1 MRAGKRSCT
10 RFLLVDGGG
19 VIKRLSALC
28 SERRKSEVEERG
40 EGEEAKLRLMKAT
53 LPIFN
58 LESLSLSPFDEREER
73 KRFRC
78 KLTRL
83 DRRFFR
89 SPFPIDHPIRCNV
102 VSGVPAIHEF
112 ATIKESF
119 DAPCIL
125 LPLFK

>member
-1 MRAGKRSCT
+1 M
-10 RFLLVDGGG
+10 
-19 VIKRLSALC
+19 IKRLSALC

-40 EGEEAKLRLMKAT
+40 EGGGGEASA
-53 LPIFN
+53 N
-58 LESLSLSPFDEREER
+58 ESNFADFQSGVSFSLSPFDEREER

-89 SPFPIDHPIRCNV
+89 SPFPIDHLIRCNV

>member
-40 EGEEAKLRLMKAT
+40 EGGGAKLRLMKAT

>member
-1 MRAGKRSCT
+1 M
-10 RFLLVDGGG
+10 
-19 VIKRLSALC
+19 IKRLSALC

-58 LESLSLSPFDEREER
+58 LESVSLTPFDGREER

>member
-58 LESLSLSPFDEREER
+58 LESLSLSLPS
-73 KRFRC
+73 
-78 KLTRL
+78 TRG
-83 DRRFFR
+83 RRG
-89 SPFPIDHPIRCNV
+89 NV
-102 VSGVPAIHEF
+102 FVAN
-112 ATIKESF
+112 
-119 DAPCIL
+119 
-125 LPLFK
+125 

>member
-1 MRAGKRSCT
+1 M
-10 RFLLVDGGG
+10 
-19 VIKRLSALC
+19 IKRLSALC

-40 EGEEAKLRLMKAT
+40 EGGGAKLRLMKAT

-58 LESLSLSPFDEREER
+58 LESLSLSLSLPPTGG

-89 SPFPIDHPIRCNV
+89 SPFPIDHLIRCNV

>member
-1 MRAGKRSCT
+1 M
-10 RFLLVDGGG
+10 
-19 VIKRLSALC
+19 IKRLSALC

-40 EGEEAKLRLMKAT
+40 EGGGGAKLRLMKAT

-89 SPFPIDHPIRCNV
+89 SPFPIDHLIRCNV